1 MAKRKY
7 VVDITATAQRDIQAN
22 HDYIGGDK
30 PKAADRW
37 VAKIEK
43 RIYALERFPERHEVI
58 PEAAELGIEYRHAIE
73 GNYRIIYRIEA
84 MRVIVVRV
92 FHAARLLDLSMLP

>member
-7 VVDITATAQRDIQAN
+7 VVEITATAQRDIESN
-22 HDYIGGDK
+22 RSYIAQDK
-30 PKAADRW
+30 PQAAERW

-43 RIYALERFPERHEVI
+43 RILRLDRFPERYEVI

-73 GNYRIIYRIEA
+73 GNYRIIYRIEGL
-84 MRVIVVRV
+84 RVIVVRV
-92 FHAARLLDLSMLP
+92 FHAARLLNLSMF